1 MSANQS
7 IPHEKT
13 LDSSLA
19 LLNEGYLFITNRCRE
34 FESDLFQTRLLGEK
48 VVCMRGP
55 ESAKLFY
62 DPERFQ
68 RKGAAPKRIQ
78 KTLFG
83 ENAVQAMDGK
93 AHQHRKLLFM
103 SLMTPPRVE
112 TLKTLIRSEWLH
124 KFNAWQQSRVVLFDE
139 AQDVLCRAACAW
151 SGVPLKEEEVRDR
164 AKDFGDMVDAFG
176 AVGMRHWNGRR
187 ARRRAEAWIQEL
199 IEQVRAGKLA
209 AEEGTAL
216 HEMAWHRDLEGNKL
230 DTKMAAIELI
240 NVLRP
245 IVANATFIAFG
256 ALAMHEYPET
266 RQKLRSG
273 DEAYREQFVQ
283 EVRRFYPFGPFLGA
297 RVKSDFTWR
306 GYEFEEGGL
315 VLLDLYGTNHD
326 ERVWNEPNAFKPER
340 FQEWAGSPF
349 DFIPQGGGDAYT
361 GHRCPGEGI
370 TIEALKVTFD
380 LLANEVEYKVP
391 EDQDLSVSLVR
402 MPSLP
407 ESGFIIEQVQ
417 QRS

>member
-1 MSANQS
+1 MPANQS

-34 FESDLFQTRLLGEK
+34 LDSDLFQTRLLGEK
-48 VVCMRGP
+48 VVCMKGP

-83 ENAVQAMDGK
+83 QNAIQTMDGK

-103 SLMTPPRVE
+103 SLMNPARVE
-112 TLKTLIRSEWLH
+112 LLKILIRQEWQH
-124 KFNAWQQSRVVLFDE
+124 KFGAWKQGRVVLFEE

-151 SGVPLKEEEVRDR
+151 SGVPLKEEEVRER

-187 ARRRAEAWIQEL
+187 ARRRAEAWIRE
-199 IEQVRAGKLA
+199 IIGQVREGKLT

-216 HEMAWHRDLEGNKL
+216 HAIASHRDLEGNML
-230 DTKMAAIELI
+230 DTEMASIELI

-256 ALAMHEYPET
+256 ALAMHDYPET
-266 RQKLRSG
+266 LLNLRTG
-273 DEAYREQFVQ
+273 DEAYKEQFVQ

-297 RVKSDFTWR
+297 RVNSDFTWA
-306 GYEFEEGGL
+306 GHEFEEGDL

-326 ERVWNEPNAFKPER
+326 ERVWENPNEFKPER
-340 FQEWAGSPF
+340 FKEWAGSPF

-361 GHRCPGEGI
+361 GHRCPGEGV

-380 LLANEVEYKVP
+380 LLANEVEYNVP
-391 EDQDLSVSLVR
+391 DDQDLSVSLVR

-407 ESGFIIEQVQ
+407 ESGFIIEQVKP
-417 QRS
+417 RS